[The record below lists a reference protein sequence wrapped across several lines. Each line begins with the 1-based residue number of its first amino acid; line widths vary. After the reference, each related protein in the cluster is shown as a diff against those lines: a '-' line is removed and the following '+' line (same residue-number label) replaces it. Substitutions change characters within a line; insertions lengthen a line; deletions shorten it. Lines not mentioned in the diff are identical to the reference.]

1 MLSYACSW
9 FSIVLLQYNV
19 FLFCTTNSYQQSRW
33 LQISSLYVYIRWPSS
48 VQNKIKIVFAAYI
61 SKAQNTTCTIWLLC
75 CKYFVHFSD
84 RRLSAFDVEKTE
96 LRSVIKRTILTDSF
110 VPLHALLF
118 WLIIE
123 VVNARFILNNELWSE
138 FLLGHVGII
147 WEVLQKLVD
156 SLVLAFST
164 PIWQTLCSY
173 AKMHKIFITQKS
185 YCACRVLSLGTI
197 RSK

>member
-75 CKYFVHFSD
+75 YKYFVHFSD

-96 LRSVIKRTILTDSF
+96 LRSVIKMTILIDSF

-123 VVNARFILNNELWSE
+123 VVNARFILNNKLWNCSGCSLLGRLKVLVAPAAPGSISSSRNESSWSE
-138 FLLGHVGII
+138 
-147 WEVLQKLVD
+147 
-156 SLVLAFST
+156 
-164 PIWQTLCSY
+164 TLDDGRTDRTC
-173 AKMHKIFITQKS
+173 FV
-185 YCACRVLSLGTI
+185 CFV
-197 RSK
+197 